1 MRDNALILKP
11 IGDLLDKDLRFYI
24 PAYQRGYRWNKQQV
38 TDLLDDIK
46 EFQQNCVD
54 GEFYCLQPIVV
65 KQRNREWEVVDGQQR
80 LTTIYII
87 LTYLKQLRS
96 ESNNFKPI
104 DCYKI
109 SYETRKDSAEFLDN
123 INKDMSNIDF
133 FHIYEAK
140 EAVADWFNDQDV
152 IDKYSLVY
160 EPLTNKKT
168 NNVQVIWYELGDHE
182 SATEV
187 FTRLNMGKISLVNAE
202 LVKAL
207 FLKSSHFSKGK
218 NTEGNEDE
226 LIRLHQ
232 LQISQEWDYIEK
244 SLQED
249 AFWYFLSNEN
259 IKTNRIEFIL
269 NLRTLKFK
277 HGQGI
282 NVDDR
287 LKTFLQFNEWFD
299 AHKVDVSAEWL
310 EIKKIFMT
318 LKEWFND
325 RKMFHLIG
333 FLVLPSHNT
342 NVAKVLDLSEKSTG
356 KQDFHRILTKEIFK
370 LIFSEDLDTL
380 ASKDEVKT
388 KTSNYLSQL
397 NYENGSDIKK
407 IRIALLLFNI
417 TSLLNNSDSNA
428 RFQFERF
435 KTEQWDIEHIRSVTS
450 NMPNKKVDQ
459 EKWLEQIYEY
469 LSDDKLFNKNRL
481 TDEKLNTES
490 FKNEINHILKT
501 KSYDSFEDIHKRITA
516 WYDQDGNDEI
526 DNSIGNLTL
535 LDSSTNRSYKNAIF
549 PIKRQTIIALDKK
562 ATYVPLCTKNV
573 FLKYYSK
580 NIDDMLYWKTKD
592 AEDYQRAMVNIIT
605 DFFTKGGSHQ

>member
-1 MRDNALILKP
+1 MRDNALMLKP

-24 PAYQRGYRWNKQQV
+24 PAYQREYRWNKQQV

-46 EFQQNCVD
+46 DFQQNCVD
-54 GEFYCLQPIVV
+54 GDFYCLQPIVV

-96 ESNNFKPI
+96 EPNNFKTI

-152 IDKYSLVY
+152 IDKYSLIY

-168 NNVQVIWYELGDHE
+168 NNVQVIWYELGEHE

-218 NTEGNEDE
+218 HAEGNEDE

-232 LQISQEWDYIEK
+232 LQISQEWDSIEK

-299 AHKVDVSAEWL
+299 INKVDVSAEWL

-333 FLVLPSHNT
+333 FLVSLSHNM
-342 NVAKVLDLSEKSTG
+342 NVAKILDLSEKSTG
-356 KQDFHRILTKEIFK
+356 KQDFRRILTKEIFK

-380 ASKDEVKT
+380 GSKDEVKA

-459 EKWLEQIYEY
+459 EKWLEQICEY
-469 LSDDKLFNKNRL
+469 LSDDKLFNKNKPI
-481 TDEKLNTES
+481 DEQLNTQS
-490 FKNEINHILKT
+490 FKSEINHMLKT
-501 KSYDSFEDIHKRITA
+501 KSYDSFENIYKRIIA
-516 WYDQDGNDEI
+516 WYDQDGNDEV

-549 PIKRQTIIALDKK
+549 PVKRRTIIALDKK

-605 DFFTKGGSHQ
+605 DFFTKAGAHQ